1 MIIGKVVGRIVSTRK
16 HEKLVGNKFLV
27 CEIIKGKHDQS
38 HEKIVAIDT
47 VGAGIGETVL
57 IALGS
62 SARISVKEDAP
73 VDASV
78 VGIIDEENDLGVYS

>member
-16 HEKLVGNKFLV
+16 HEKLIGNKFLV
-27 CEIIKGKHDQS
+27 CEVIKHEQDES

-57 IALGS
+57 ITLGS
-62 SARISVKEDAP
+62 SARISFREDAP
-73 VDASV
+73 IDASV
-78 VGIIDEENDLGVYS
+78 VGIVDEENDLGIYR